1 MTTGSTDPNLQRVI
15 VSASDATTDDVK
27 VVINGQ
33 SYAGWQD
40 VRITRGIE
48 RLPSDFELRLTD
60 IYAGEADALQIQAG
74 DSCTVLIGGSVVVTG
89 YIDVAEPSVDARAH
103 EITVQGRSKCADLVD
118 CSAEWPGNQISGAN
132 VLEVARKLAE
142 PYGIDVDAA
151 PGLAGFTIPVFSLM
165 FGETPFD
172 IIERLCR
179 YSQLLAYDDQFGN
192 LLLTRASR
200 TDRAASGFREGFNVE
215 RARARFSMH
224 DRFSEYR
231 CYPNA
236 FNTVQELGDAGFLRS
251 SQADAGVRR
260 HRMKVLISDGTG
272 IGGQDV
278 AAQRA
283 GWEASRRWGRS
294 AQLRVTTDSW
304 RDKAGALYEPNTL
317 VPVDIPSVKVT
328 GKLWTISEVTYRK
341 GEQGTHC
348 DLVLMDPHAFD
359 VPGEALQTGGPIEL
373 SALPPNMGAR

>member
-1 MTTGSTDPNLQRVI
+1 VVKANAQP
-15 VSASDATTDDVK
+15 SDEVT

-33 SYAGWQD
+33 AYGGWHD

-60 IYAGEADALQIQAG
+60 FYAADADVLQITPG
-74 DSCTVLIGGSVVVTG
+74 DTCQVRIGGTPVVTG
-89 YIDVAEPSVDARAH
+89 YVDIVTPSIDARTH
-103 EITVQGRSKCADLVD
+103 EITVLGRSKCADLVD
-118 CSAEWPGNQISGAN
+118 CSAEWPGNQIAGAS
-132 VLEVARKLAE
+132 VLEVARKLAA
-142 PYGIDVDAA
+142 PYDIEVDAPA
-151 PGLAGFTIPVFSLM
+151 GLEGFTIPVFSLM

-200 TDRAASGFREGFNVE
+200 TDRAASGFREGFNVQ
-215 RARARFSMH
+215 RASAVLSQC

-236 FNTVQELGDAGFLRS
+236 FNTVQELGDAGFLVS
-251 SQADAGVRR
+251 SQTDAGVKR

-272 IGGQDV
+272 LGGQDV
-278 AAQRA
+278 AKTRA
-283 GWEASRRWGRS
+283 GWEAYRRWGRS
-294 AQLRVTTDSW
+294 ATVRVTTDAW

-317 VPVDIPSVKVT
+317 VPVDLPSLKVSN
-328 GKLWTISEVTYRK
+328 KLWTISEVTYRK
-341 GEQGTHC
+341 GEQGTLC
-348 DLVLMDPHAFD
+348 DLVLMPPEAFD
-359 VPGEALQTGGPIEL
+359 VVPEALQTGGPVEL
-373 SALPPNMGAR
+373 ASLPSGLGAR